1 MKTEPIQC
9 GTQGFAEQMVMKIKL
24 PGICDKLAGLA
35 HAGIT
40 QILLLPIG
48 TFLIILSN
56 NR

>member
-40 QILLLPIG
+40 QILLFPIG
-48 TFLIILSN
+48 TFLIIRSN